1 MKHKELL
8 TKLIRIWYKKLKMKV
23 NFTLT
28 LIIRYHNFVC
38 KDFQNKH
45 PVPTSPDTDEIYAAA
60 TTEARRLNDYIID
73 IESLAP
79 APGRLKLSPIR
90 PGKNGNTYLLS

>member
-28 LIIRYHNFVC
+28 LIITEVLILLPLGYIKNVITYSKKNSRTIGCSINKTFNV
-38 KDFQNKH
+38 DFALDKVSKSRFALYYCINRDF
-45 PVPTSPDTDEIYAAA
+45 T
-60 TTEARRLNDYIID
+60 
-73 IESLAP
+73 P
-79 APGRLKLSPIR
+79 AIQE
-90 PGKNGNTYLLS
+90 N